1 MDIRRIESGKR
12 DFLPLLLL
20 GDEQEDMID
29 RYLDRGTLLALYDGG
44 LRAVCVVTKE
54 APGVFEIKNLA
65 VEPAFQRQGY
75 GRAMVRHVAGACRN
89 LLGWLFYLSFQ
100 TIIFDTYQLYKIKSG
115 KKEAK
120 EITTEAVA
128 LQEKEPQNT
137 IEPVTQ
143 IAEEASSDV
152 HPIELNIDPKRHE
165 EIRSSYED
173 EQDKENKRR
182 IRMVV
187 EYIHFYMPRIADE
200 ETVNHV
206 CNEVS
211 NWMNKNNY
219 KPKPIKR
226 RLTQDI
232 SNIPLRHFIWNIA
245 ERCMYKRYYNGD
257 NRARFV
263 KELFPREFAETDIAT
278 IKNFRIDPLKPPIP
292 IDELEDGKLDFHYP
306 NGYLQ
311 KE

>member
-1 MDIRRIESGKR
+1 MNMEPSIKDKYII
-12 DFLPLLLL
+12 L
-20 GDEQEDMID
+20 GFIFVAICMISFFITIIIAASFNQD
-29 RYLDRGTLLALYDGG
+29 NFVRLIVF
-44 LRAVCVVTKE
+44 VCS
-54 APGVFEIKNLA
+54 
-65 VEPAFQRQGY
+65 
-75 GRAMVRHVAGACRN
+75 N
-89 LLGWLFYLSFQ
+89 LLGWLLYLSFQ
-100 TIIFDTYQLYKIKSG
+100 TVIFDTYEIYRIKFG
-115 KKEAK
+115 KKEMK
-120 EITTEAVA
+120 EITTETVA
-128 LQEKEPQNT
+128 LQEEEPQNT

-143 IAEEASSDV
+143 IAEEASSDA

-165 EIRSSYED
+165 EIRSSYKD
-173 EQDKENKRR
+173 EQDKENERS

-278 IKNFRIDPLKPPIP
+278 IKNFKVDPLKSPIP
-292 IDELEDGKLDFHYP
+292 IDEPEDGKPDFHYP
-306 NGYLQ
+306 NGYLR

>member
-1 MDIRRIESGKR
+1 MCS
-12 DFLPLLLL
+12 
-20 GDEQEDMID
+20 
-29 RYLDRGTLLALYDGG
+29 
-44 LRAVCVVTKE
+44 
-54 APGVFEIKNLA
+54 
-65 VEPAFQRQGY
+65 
-75 GRAMVRHVAGACRN
+75 N

>member
-1 MDIRRIESGKR
+1 MDSSVKDKHIILGFIGFTICLISFFITLIVAESFNQDNFVR
-12 DFLPLLLL
+12 LIVFL
-20 GDEQEDMID
+20 
-29 RYLDRGTLLALYDGG
+29 
-44 LRAVCVVTKE
+44 CS
-54 APGVFEIKNLA
+54 
-65 VEPAFQRQGY
+65 
-75 GRAMVRHVAGACRN
+75 N

-115 KKEAK
+115 KKDMK

-128 LQEKEPQNT
+128 LQEEEPQNT

-143 IAEEASSDV
+143 IAEETSSDT
-152 HPIELNIDPKRHE
+152 HPIDLNIDPKRHE
-165 EIRSSYED
+165 EIRSSYKD
-173 EQDKENKRR
+173 EQDKENERR

-257 NRARFV
+257 N
-263 KELFPREFAETDIAT
+263 LSLIH
-278 IKNFRIDPLKPPIP
+278 I
-292 IDELEDGKLDFHYP
+292 
-306 NGYLQ
+306 
-311 KE
+311 

>member
-1 MDIRRIESGKR
+1 MNSSVKDKYIILGFIGFAICLISFFITLIVAESFNQDNFVR
-12 DFLPLLLL
+12 LIVFL
-20 GDEQEDMID
+20 
-29 RYLDRGTLLALYDGG
+29 
-44 LRAVCVVTKE
+44 CS
-54 APGVFEIKNLA
+54 
-65 VEPAFQRQGY
+65 
-75 GRAMVRHVAGACRN
+75 N

-115 KKEAK
+115 KKEMK
-120 EITTEAVA
+120 EILAETVAVQEEESQNAIEFVTPTEETSPDI
-128 LQEKEPQNT
+128 Q
-137 IEPVTQ
+137 
-143 IAEEASSDV
+143 
-152 HPIELNIDPKRHE
+152 PIELNIDPKRHA

-173 EQDKENKRR
+173 EQDKENESR

-211 NWMNKNNY
+211 NWMRKNNY

-226 RLTQDI
+226 QLTQEI

-278 IKNFRIDPLKPPIP
+278 IKNFKVDPLKSPIP
-292 IDELEDGKLDFHYP
+292 IDEPEDGKLDFHYP

>member
-1 MDIRRIESGKR
+1 MDSSVKDKHIILGFIGFTICLISFFITLIVAESFNQDNFVR
-12 DFLPLLLL
+12 LIVFL
-20 GDEQEDMID
+20 
-29 RYLDRGTLLALYDGG
+29 
-44 LRAVCVVTKE
+44 CS
-54 APGVFEIKNLA
+54 
-65 VEPAFQRQGY
+65 
-75 GRAMVRHVAGACRN
+75 N

-200 ETVNHV
+200 ETVN
-206 CNEVS
+206 
-211 NWMNKNNY
+211 
-219 KPKPIKR
+219 
-226 RLTQDI
+226 
-232 SNIPLRHFIWNIA
+232 IA

>member
-1 MDIRRIESGKR
+1 MDSSVKDKHIILGFIGFTICLISFFITLIVAESFNQDNFVR
-12 DFLPLLLL
+12 LIVFL
-20 GDEQEDMID
+20 
-29 RYLDRGTLLALYDGG
+29 
-44 LRAVCVVTKE
+44 CS
-54 APGVFEIKNLA
+54 
-65 VEPAFQRQGY
+65 
-75 GRAMVRHVAGACRN
+75 N

-100 TIIFDTYQLYKIKSG
+100 TIIFDTYQLYKIKFG

-120 EITTEAVA
+120 EIATEAVA
-128 LQEKEPQNT
+128 LQEEEPQNT

-173 EQDKENKRR
+173 EQDKENERR

-200 ETVNHV
+200 ETVNHI

-226 RLTQDI
+226 RLTLPKRQ
-232 SNIPLRHFIWNIA
+232 
-245 ERCMYKRYYNGD
+245 ERTPSVNTTSVCRD
-257 NRARFV
+257 
-263 KELFPREFAETDIAT
+263 
-278 IKNFRIDPLKPPIP
+278 LKQMLPT
-292 IDELEDGKLDFHYP
+292 
-306 NGYLQ
+306 
-311 KE
+311 

>member
-1 MDIRRIESGKR
+1 MDSSVKDKHIILGFIGFTICLISFFITLIVAESFNQDNFVR
-12 DFLPLLLL
+12 LIVFL
-20 GDEQEDMID
+20 
-29 RYLDRGTLLALYDGG
+29 
-44 LRAVCVVTKE
+44 CS
-54 APGVFEIKNLA
+54 
-65 VEPAFQRQGY
+65 
-75 GRAMVRHVAGACRN
+75 N

-226 RLTQDI
+226 RLTLPKRQ
-232 SNIPLRHFIWNIA
+232 
-245 ERCMYKRYYNGD
+245 ERTPSANTTSACRGSKRM
-257 NRARFV
+257 
-263 KELFPREFAETDIAT
+263 L
-278 IKNFRIDPLKPPIP
+278 PI
-292 IDELEDGKLDFHYP
+292 
-306 NGYLQ
+306 
-311 KE
+311 

>member
-1 MDIRRIESGKR
+1 MDSSVKDKHIILGFIGFTICLISFFITLIVAESFNQDNFVR
-12 DFLPLLLL
+12 LIVFL
-20 GDEQEDMID
+20 
-29 RYLDRGTLLALYDGG
+29 
-44 LRAVCVVTKE
+44 CS
-54 APGVFEIKNLA
+54 
-65 VEPAFQRQGY
+65 
-75 GRAMVRHVAGACRN
+75 N

-100 TIIFDTYQLYKIKSG
+100 TIIFDTYQLYKIKFG
-115 KKEAK
+115 KKEMK
-120 EITTEAVA
+120 EITTETVA
-128 LQEKEPQNT
+128 LQEEEPQNT

-152 HPIELNIDPKRHE
+152 QPIELNIDPKRHE
-165 EIRSSYED
+165 EIRSSYKD
-173 EQDKENKRR
+173 EQDKENERR

-232 SNIPLRHFIWNIA
+232 SNIPAPSFNMEHSGALHVQEI
-245 ERCMYKRYYNGD
+245 
-257 NRARFV
+257 
-263 KELFPREFAETDIAT
+263 L
-278 IKNFRIDPLKPPIP
+278 
-292 IDELEDGKLDFHYP
+292 
-306 NGYLQ
+306 
-311 KE
+311 

>member
-1 MDIRRIESGKR
+1 MDSSVKDKHIILGFIGFTICLISFFITLIVAESFNQDNFVR
-12 DFLPLLLL
+12 LIVFL
-20 GDEQEDMID
+20 
-29 RYLDRGTLLALYDGG
+29 
-44 LRAVCVVTKE
+44 CS
-54 APGVFEIKNLA
+54 
-65 VEPAFQRQGY
+65 
-75 GRAMVRHVAGACRN
+75 N

-226 RLTQDI
+226 RLTQTSPIFRSVI
-232 SNIPLRHFIWNIA
+232 S
-245 ERCMYKRYYNGD
+245 YG
-257 NRARFV
+257 
-263 KELFPREFAETDIAT
+263 T
-278 IKNFRIDPLKPPIP
+278 
-292 IDELEDGKLDFHYP
+292 
-306 NGYLQ
+306 
-311 KE
+311 